1 MREFSLGPICPQDCE
16 LVVDSMIITTACF
29 TQRNMGAVG
38 VTLNQISDQE
48 IGPEEHRVAGF
59 RFEPLA
65 VTILSSA

>member
-1 MREFSLGPICPQDCE
+1 
-16 LVVDSMIITTACF
+16 LVVNSTIKTTACI
-29 TQRNMGAVG
+29 TQRNMRAVG

-59 RFEPLA
+59 RFEPSP